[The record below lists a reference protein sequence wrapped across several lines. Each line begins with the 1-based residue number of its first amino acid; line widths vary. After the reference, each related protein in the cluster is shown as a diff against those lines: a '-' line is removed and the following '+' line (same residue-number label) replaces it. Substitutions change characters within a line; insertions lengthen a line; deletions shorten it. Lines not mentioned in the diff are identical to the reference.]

1 MLFLFS
7 IFNLFKFECG
17 LTIGKICVMWH
28 FSSVLSLT
36 CVSILVE
43 NGHITVEL
51 TSQWKTDGKDLSAY
65 ILAIRGS
72 PEPFDNWGTKFNK
85 LRNRGTKRVI

>member
-51 TSQWKTDGKDLSAY
+51 TSQ
-65 ILAIRGS
+65 
-72 PEPFDNWGTKFNK
+72 
-85 LRNRGTKRVI
+85 